1 MSQDIETQ
9 TGVDGLSKLNANSE
23 VDEIGP
29 SSKSEYVASILSE
42 SQKYQYKNGQDSLP
56 IEDTIDDRMDRA
68 KTVELI
74 QPCEETQSGELDL
87 ELPKIYLGNI
97 TGKNN
102 LTRYG
107 N

>member
-1 MSQDIETQ
+1 MSQNIETQ

-56 IEDTIDDRMDRA
+56 IEDTIDDRMAGA

-74 QPCEETQSGELDL
+74 QPCEETQRGELDL
-87 ELPKIYLGNI
+87 ELPEIDLGTI
-97 TGKNN
+97 TVKNN